1 MFKIDPKVYSSMFS
15 MPTEIADKGL
25 KFASG
30 EQLKVIICVFRNP
43 NVTTEE
49 ISQKTNLSLATVK
62 ECVEYWENEGV
73 LTPEREEKTVKTENQ
88 GEMKSAEKT
97 VVLPDIRFT
106 NPTQAE
112 IEKIIKKNGSMKRL
126 FNEAQEILGK
136 TLGYTMQ
143 CTIYSV
149 VNFYGITP
157 DVVNYMLHFA
167 KSIEA
172 TSQNAIQDI
181 AKYWASHDIT
191 TLTAADDY
199 ISETEKAIELFAE
212 LAVRTNNDKKCP
224 SFAVLSMI
232 CEWIRWGFQIDAVEK
247 AFYIMKEEKQTG
259 RLVWDN
265 VRHINGTLKK
275 WRAAGTFTVE
285 EIEKGTKKFD
295 TKKSKKTAETKET
308 SFSVEL
314 AEKQAK
320 RNRADFGTKK
330 NKKRTRGKGA

>member
-1 MFKIDPKVYSSMFS
+1 MFKISPSVYSSMFS

-30 EQLKVIICVFRNP
+30 EQLKVIICIFRNP
-43 NVTTEE
+43 NITTEE
-49 ISQKTNLSLATVK
+49 ISQKTNLSPNCVK
-62 ECVEYWENEGV
+62 ECIEYWENEGI
-73 LTPEREEKTVKTENQ
+73 LATIKEEKTVKTEKQ
-88 GEMKSAEKT
+88 SELKTEKA
-97 VVLPDIRFT
+97 VILPDIRFT

-172 TSQNAIQDI
+172 TSQDDIQKI
-181 AKYWASHDIT
+181 AKYWAQNGIT
-191 TLTAADDY
+191 TLAAADDY
-199 ISETEKAIELFAE
+199 IAETEKAIMLFRE
-212 LAVRTNNDKKCP
+212 LAVRTNNDEKAP
-224 SFAVLSMI
+224 SFAVLEMI
-232 CEWIRWGFQIDAVEK
+232 CEWIRWGFGVDTVEK

-259 RLVWDN
+259 RLVWKN
-265 VRHINGTLKK
+265 VCHINGTLKK

-285 EIEKGTKKFD
+285 EIEKGTKKFE
-295 TKKSKKTAETKET
+295 TKKSKKTTEAKET

-314 AEKQAK
+314 AEQQAK

>member
-15 MPTEIADKGL
+15 MPTEIADKAL

-30 EQLKVIICVFRNP
+30 EQLKVIICIFRNP
-43 NVTTEE
+43 NITIEE
-49 ISQKTNLSLATVK
+49 INKKTGVSLAAVK
-62 ECVEYWENEGV
+62 ESIEYWENEGI
-73 LTPEREEKTVKTENQ
+73 LTAEKAEKAVKTESL
-88 GEMKSAEKT
+88 GDGKMAEK
-97 VVLPDIRFT
+97 VVAPLPDIHYV

-112 IEKIIKKNGSMKRL
+112 IEKLIKKNGSMKRL

-172 TSQNAIQDI
+172 TSQDDIQKI
-181 AKYWASHDIT
+181 AKYWAQNGIT
-191 TLTAADDY
+191 TLAAADDY
-199 ISETEKAIELFAE
+199 IAETEKAIILFRD
-212 LAVRTNNDKKCP
+212 LAQRTNNDEKNP
-224 SFAVLSMI
+224 SFAVLEMI
-232 CEWIRWGFQIDAVEK
+232 CEWIRWGFGIDTVEK
-247 AFYIMKEEKQTG
+247 AFNIMKEEKQTG
-259 RLVWDN
+259 RLVWKN
-265 VRHINGTLKK
+265 VCHINGTLKK
-275 WRAAGTFTVE
+275 WRTAGTFTVE
-285 EIEKGTKKFD
+285 DIEKGTKKFD
-295 TKKSKKTAETKET
+295 TKKSKKSEPKET

-320 RNRADFGTKK
+320 RNREDFGTKK

>member
-30 EQLKVIICVFRNP
+30 EQLKVIICIFRNP
-43 NVTTEE
+43 SVTAEE
-49 ISQKTNLSLATVK
+49 IAQKTNLSPNCVK
-62 ECVEYWENEGV
+62 ECVEYWENEGI
-73 LTPEREEKTVKTENQ
+73 LTPAKEEKTVKTEKQ
-88 GEMKSAEKT
+88 SEMKSAEKT
-97 VVLPDIRFT
+97 VILPDIRFT

-172 TSQNAIQDI
+172 TSQNDIQKI
-181 AKYWASHDIT
+181 AKYWAENGIN
-191 TLTAADDY
+191 TLAAADDY
-199 ISETEKAIELFAE
+199 IAETEKAIVLFRQLAE
-212 LAVRTNNDKKCP
+212 RTNNDAKTP
-224 SFAVLSMI
+224 SFAVLDML
-232 CEWIRWGFQIDAVEK
+232 CEWLRWGFQIDAVEK
-247 AFYIMKEEKQTG
+247 AFNITKEEKLTG
-259 RLVWDN
+259 RLEFKN
-265 VRHINGTLKK
+265 LQHTNGVLKK

-285 EIEKGTKKFD
+285 DIEKGTKKFD
-295 TKKSKKTAETKET
+295 TKKSKKTNEVKET

-314 AEKQAK
+314 AEQQAK
-320 RNRADFGTKK
+320 RNRADFGEKK